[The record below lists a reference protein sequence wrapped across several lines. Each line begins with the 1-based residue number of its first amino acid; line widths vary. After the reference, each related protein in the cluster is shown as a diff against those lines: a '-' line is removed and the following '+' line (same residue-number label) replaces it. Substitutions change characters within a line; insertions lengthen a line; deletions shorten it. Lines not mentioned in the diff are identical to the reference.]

1 MKKLVSFILMF
12 MMLFPTAYAE
22 ELVTEPVGDR
32 IAKEAAQW
40 IGTPYGVSDGSEGY
54 GSEVD
59 CSGLVLQVYKAFGV
73 ELPRNSALQAKEG
86 ELVQLNEM
94 IAGDIVCFMYE
105 DGSIGHVGIYIGGN
119 SMIHSPRPEKTVEI
133 SSYFEDWGSIKAV
146 YGRRIAV
153 ESDYVPAELPEEINT
168 QVVKSLSTVNSL
180 RMNHLEGI
188 DYMPKVDITE
198 PREVILQIDNPV
210 MTVNG
215 EEKLIDESG
224 AVVPLIINNRT
235 HLPLRKVAEEF
246 GAEVNWI
253 GGDNGEINL
262 KYGENE
268 ITLWIDTDYAIANSE
283 TKYIDSTP
291 IIIGGRTYLPIR
303 FIADEFGWELDW
315 DGNEKTVTLSV
326 NQDNYFDDY
335 YYVYGYGY

>member
-1 MKKLVSFILMF
+1 MLVIPSVFADEV
-12 MMLFPTAYAE
+12 AY
-22 ELVTEPVGDR
+22 EPIGDR
-32 IAKEAAQW
+32 IAKEAAHW
-40 IGTPYGVSDGSEGY
+40 IGSPYGTSDGCEGY

-59 CSGLVLQVYKAFGV
+59 CSGLVLQVYKAFGI
-73 ELPRNSALQAKEG
+73 ELPRNSALQAKVG

-153 ESDYVPAELPEEINT
+153 ESDYIPEQLPEELET
-168 QVVKSLSTVNSL
+168 QVLKSISTPNSL

-188 DYMPKVDITE
+188 DYMPKVDINDPME
-198 PREVILQIDNPV
+198 LILQIGNPV

-215 EEKLIDESG
+215 EDKPIDESG
-224 AVVPLIINNRT
+224 EVFPIIVNNRT
-235 HLPLRKVAEEF
+235 LLPLRKVAEEF

-253 GGDNGEINL
+253 GGENGEINI
-262 KYGENE
+262 KYGEYDL
-268 ITLWIDTDYAIANSE
+268 TLWIGQEYIMSNGISVT
-283 TKYIDSTP
+283 IDSAP
-291 IIIGGRTYLPIR
+291 VILEGRTYLPIK
-303 FIADEFGWELDW
+303 FIADEFGWNVDW
-315 DGNEKTVTLSV
+315 NDNEKTVTLSA
-326 NQDNYFDDY
+326 NQDAYYDDY
-335 YYVYGYGY
+335 YYNYGYGY